1 MLSKLVHMPYD
12 MSYDMETASYRI
24 EPKNKN
30 CSQELET
37 WEASLKNGKVINI
50 EIGRIYNMSNF
61 TLELDREEYQ
71 NLINNSENGTVVIND
86 FDYNVEYIRQEKDTW
101 IEINGVPLNGNN
113 IIPNINLMEKQE
125 LYRTIYKW
133 DIIKRTKKSSG
144 SESDSDSDFDE
155 EKLSHNNC
163 KHLSTKF
170 AIINGFKLT
179 EL

>member
-12 MSYDMETASYRI
+12 MSYDMETKSYRI
-24 EPKNKN
+24 QPKNNN
-30 CSQELET
+30 CSQEVET
-37 WEASLKNGKVINI
+37 WQTSLKNGKIVNI
-50 EIGRIYNMSNF
+50 EIGRLYDMSNF

-71 NLINNSENGTVVIND
+71 ELTKNSEKGTIVIND
-86 FDYNVEYIRQEKDTW
+86 FDYNIEYIRQEKEIW
-101 IEINGVPLNGNN
+101 IEINGVPLSNNNN
-113 IIPNINLMEKQE
+113 IPNLNSREKQE
-125 LYRTIYKW
+125 LYRIIYKW
-133 DIIKRTKKSSG
+133 DIVERTEKSSG

-163 KHLSTKF
+163 KHLNTKF